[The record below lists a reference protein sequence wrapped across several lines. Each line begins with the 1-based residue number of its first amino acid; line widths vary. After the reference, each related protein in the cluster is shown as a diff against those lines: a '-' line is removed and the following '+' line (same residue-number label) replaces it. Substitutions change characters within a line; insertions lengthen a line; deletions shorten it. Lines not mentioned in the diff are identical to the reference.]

1 MAALVPPDAYG
12 IVEPGV
18 YRSNVLQP
26 SNFAFIATLQ
36 LRKVLIL
43 SPEMPTRAV
52 AAFLEENRI
61 ELVWRRRTRRQ
72 KNSPSF
78 AHNRHGRPRRRLASA
93 ARCIWASGR
102 RGPRARGSR

>member
-61 ELVWRRRTRRQ
+61 ELVTR
-72 KNSPSF
+72 PGMF
-78 AHNRHGRPRRRLASA
+78 
-93 ARCIWASGR
+93 
-102 RGPRARGSR
+102 